1 MLELPWVTL
10 YVKLSE
16 LLVILILSFATYEQ
30 TRYDS
35 GEDKHTKFVSNTNTL
50 NNSR

>member
-1 MLELPWVTL
+1 MNAWATMGYT

-16 LLVILILSFATYEQ
+16 LLVILILGFATYEQ

-35 GEDKHTKFVSNTNTL
+35 GEDKHTKFVSNTDI